1 MTVSRGSSPTET
13 GIPAVTET
21 NRKGCALSSFK
32 HRWGLGTLKAM
43 ERLGL
48 EPTPGA
54 THHRGNDDAVE
65 IARMLGLAMRGLR
78 G

>member
-1 MTVSRGSSPTET
+1 MV
-13 GIPAVTET
+13 
-21 NRKGCALSSFK
+21 ALMAGWK
-32 HRWGLGTLKAM
+32 REMGMRRAR

-54 THHRGNDDAVE
+54 THHRGNDDAIE

-78 G
+78 GR